1 MPKKTPKERI
11 EEVQDTLKTQIH
23 HSECRFHAKYIDEEQ
38 HHKELDHFTDKA
50 TNSILKILKDSI
62 MSEEELREFFDNKQ
76 IRVFNMD
83 YMDARITGKTAYN
96 LAKAIREQQLKE
108 LQ

>member
-1 MPKKTPKERI
+1 
-11 EEVQDTLKTQIH
+11 
-23 HSECRFHAKYIDEEQ
+23 
-38 HHKELDHFTDKA
+38 
-50 TNSILKILKDSI
+50 